1 MRRALVILAWV
12 VWLVATGLGP
22 TAAASAA
29 GAADVPERDARNVRT
44 VIQAQLAAFAADDAK
59 RAFSYATPKVREMFG
74 SADKFIEVVREAY
87 PAVYRHET
95 VAFLKPELADGM
107 LLQGVHLTDGEGVL
121 WLALYRMERQRDRS
135 WRISA
140 CQLLPAQGRV
150 A

>member
-22 TAAASAA
+22 AAAASAA